1 MHSGKPILTTGYKKS
16 AILLTT
22 HTWNLNLVRCT
33 LIVGGMNME
42 RIAFGKVL
50 QGLRKTKG
58 ITQEQLS
65 EVLGVSAA
73 AVSKWENEQMYPD
86 ISYFPVLARFF
97 NVSIDCL
104 FGFTNEL
111 SEQEYQNKLSE
122 CIECFKGK
130 DYESGI
136 EKIKNIT
143 YLFPTNDKLRINL
156 TSEIIPYVAF
166 VENQDI
172 RWKIA
177 QELIF
182 ICQACTEKELQVQK
196 HFILAHLYMLTGQY
210 KNAMLS
216 NSILIKTKDEK
227 DKIDISN
234 SLMLQA
240 DVSGIVDKID
250 SSLRI
255 LSTQLLYELRN
266 KASYLQKTDDLYGA
280 LALLKKQ
287 VVLVGLL
294 ELDQSFYFMLY
305 MNIAYL
311 CCKLGELNE
320 ARQAVLEFIKMFQE
334 NPVENELLYQV
345 YKTGFS
351 SDEFVVIKKTQEF
364 RDLERILGGVL

>member
-1 MHSGKPILTTGYKKS
+1 
-16 AILLTT
+16 
-22 HTWNLNLVRCT
+22 
-33 LIVGGMNME
+33 ME

-65 EVLGVSAA
+65 EMLGVSAA

-104 FGFTNEL
+104 FGFSNEL

-143 YLFPTNDKLRINL
+143 YLFPTNDTLKINL
-156 TSEIIPYVAF
+156 TSEIVSYVAL
-166 VENQDI
+166 VEDQDI

-196 HFILAHLYMLTGQY
+196 HFILAYLYMLTGQY

-216 NSILIKTKDEK
+216 NSFSIKTKGEK

-250 SSLRI
+250 SSLKI
-255 LSTQLLYELRN
+255 ISTQLLYELRN
-266 KASYLQKTDDLYGA
+266 KASYLQNAGDLYGA

-287 VVLVGLL
+287 VMLVGLL
-294 ELDQSFYFMLY
+294 ELDQSFYLMLY

-311 CCKLGELNE
+311 CCKLGELNG
-320 ARQAVLEFIKMFQE
+320 ARQAVLEFIKVFQE
-334 NPVENELLYQV
+334 SPVENELLYQV

-364 RDLERILGGVL
+364 KDLERILGDQL